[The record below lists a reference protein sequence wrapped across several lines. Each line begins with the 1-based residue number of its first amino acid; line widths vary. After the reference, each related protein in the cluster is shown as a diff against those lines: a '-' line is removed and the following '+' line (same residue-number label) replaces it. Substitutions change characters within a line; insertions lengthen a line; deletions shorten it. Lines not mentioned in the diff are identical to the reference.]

1 MDFNILGI
9 GPAELVLIF
18 LIMLIF
24 LGPKRMLSWTYLA
37 GQYMARMRA
46 MFEETMSAVRKEFE
60 QAQID
65 LPKDLPKDLPRIP
78 NRRFD
83 IVKEANKL
91 VSAELNRPSEGT
103 PPAAEARPAP
113 KAEPSPAQPT
123 TPEDETRRYDSWLP
137 K

>member
-9 GPAELVLIF
+9 GPAELVLII

-37 GQYMARMRA
+37 GRYMARMRA

-65 LPKDLPKDLPRIP
+65 LPKDLPRIP

-91 VSAELNRPSEGT
+91 VSSELNRPSEGT
-103 PPAAEARPAP
+103 TPAPEARPAP
-113 KAEPSPAQPT
+113 EAEPSPAQPD
-123 TPEDETRRYDSWLP
+123 TPEDETQRYDAWLP